1 MNVRRSAGYLR
12 VTREAGEQEAA
23 SAGNETRGEHRMTSS
38 DGARTEI
45 VMDRHV
51 LHEVGQVMRALE
63 ANGPST
69 EEELA
74 LLVGAPYWERNRFQ
88 RALSMMLGDGLL
100 ERESSGLIRT
110 T

>member
-1 MNVRRSAGYLR
+1 
-12 VTREAGEQEAA
+12 
-23 SAGNETRGEHRMTSS
+23 MTSPEGS
-38 DGARTEI
+38 RADI

-63 ANGPST
+63 ANGPKT

-88 RALSMMLGDGLL
+88 RALSLMIDDGLV
-100 ERESSGLIRT
+100 ERDRGGLIRAA
-110 T
+110 

>member
-1 MNVRRSAGYLR
+1 
-12 VTREAGEQEAA
+12 
-23 SAGNETRGEHRMTSS
+23 MTSPEES
-38 DGARTEI
+38 RADI

-63 ANGPST
+63 ANGPRT

-88 RALSMMLGDGLL
+88 RALSLMLGDGLV
-100 ERESSGLIRT
+100 ERDRGGLIRT
-110 T
+110 A

>member
-1 MNVRRSAGYLR
+1 
-12 VTREAGEQEAA
+12 
-23 SAGNETRGEHRMTSS
+23 MTSLEGS
-38 DGARTEI
+38 RADI

-63 ANGPST
+63 ANGPRT

-88 RALSMMLGDGLL
+88 RALSLMIDDGLV
-100 ERESSGLIRT
+100 ERDRGGLIRAA
-110 T
+110 

>member
-1 MNVRRSAGYLR
+1 
-12 VTREAGEQEAA
+12 
-23 SAGNETRGEHRMTSS
+23 MTSAS
-38 DGARTEI
+38 GSGTEV

-63 ANGPST
+63 ANGPRT

-88 RALSMMLGDGLL
+88 RVLKYLICDGMLRRDVTGV
-100 ERESSGLIRT
+100 IRPC
-110 T
+110 

>member
-1 MNVRRSAGYLR
+1 
-12 VTREAGEQEAA
+12 
-23 SAGNETRGEHRMTSS
+23 MTSPEGS
-38 DGARTEI
+38 RAAV

-63 ANGPST
+63 ANGPMT
-69 EEELA
+69 AEELA

-88 RALSMMLGDGLL
+88 RALSLMLDDGLL
-100 ERESSGLIRT
+100 ERDNAGLIRT